1 MKQTLLPRRLDLD
14 WSESSDDGDET
25 FAECSGNGFMECS
38 HQWLL
43 EDEEN
48 DEKVDVKL
56 TTVTD
61 LDTDCKV

>member
-1 MKQTLLPRRLDLD
+1 
-14 WSESSDDGDET
+14 
-25 FAECSGNGFMECS
+25 MECG